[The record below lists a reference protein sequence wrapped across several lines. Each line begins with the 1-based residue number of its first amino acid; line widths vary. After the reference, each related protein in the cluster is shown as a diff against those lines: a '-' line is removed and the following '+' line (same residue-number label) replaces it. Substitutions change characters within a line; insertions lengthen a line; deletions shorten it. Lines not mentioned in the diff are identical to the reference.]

1 MIGVAEEVLMTDAE
15 RRGTQRVTISDP
27 RVMRALAHPARLA
40 IMEHLGSTGESVTAT
55 SCAEV
60 AGLSPSA
67 TSYHLRALAKAGLV
81 EEAPSRGDGRE
92 RLWRAAAPSFSID
105 AGRDASDD
113 TRAAEIALID
123 TYLQRD
129 FERIRTYARNAHLAP
144 PEWYAAAQLSNIVCM
159 MTPEELVKVNQ
170 AVMDVIEP
178 YRRRRRTD
186 PPADA
191 RPVAIHYASTPQ
203 DVQPAAD

>member
-1 MIGVAEEVLMTDAE
+1 MTDAE
-15 RRGTQRVTISDP
+15 RRGSQRVTISDP

-67 TSYHLRALAKAGLV
+67 TSYHLRALAKAGMV
-81 EEAPSRGDGRE
+81 EAAPSRGDGRE

-105 AGRDASDD
+105 AGQDASDD
-113 TRAAEIALID
+113 TRAAEIALVD
-123 TYLQRD
+123 AYLQRD
-129 FERIRTYARNAHLAP
+129 FERIRAYVRTAHLAP
-144 PEWYAAAQLSNIVCM
+144 PEWYNVGQLSSIVCT
-159 MTPEELVKVNQ
+159 MTADEALKLNQ
-170 AVMDVIEP
+170 AIMDLIDP
-178 YRRRRRTD
+178 YRRRGRTD

-191 RPVAIHYASTPQ
+191 RTVVIHYAATPQ
-203 DVQPAAD
+203 DVTD

>member
-1 MIGVAEEVLMTDAE
+1 MTDAE
-15 RRGTQRVTISDP
+15 RRGAQRVTISDP

-67 TSYHLRALAKAGLV
+67 TSYHLRALAKAGMV

-92 RLWRAAAPSFSID
+92 RLWRASAPSFSIE

-129 FERIRTYARNAHLAP
+129 FERIQAYARNAHLVP
-144 PEWYAAAQLSNIVCM
+144 PEWYNVAQLSSIVCA
-159 MTPEELVKVNQ
+159 MTPEELAEINQ
-170 AVMDVIEP
+170 AFSDLIEP

-186 PPADA
+186 PPETA
-191 RPVAIHYASTPQ
+191 RTVVFHYAATPQ
-203 DVQPAAD
+203 LPAD

>member
-1 MIGVAEEVLMTDAE
+1 MTDAE

-92 RLWRAAAPSFSID
+92 RLWQPTVPAFAID
-105 AGRDASDD
+105 AGQDATDD
-113 TRAAEIALID
+113 VRAAESALVD
-123 TYLQRD
+123 AFLQRD
-129 FERIRTYARNAHLAP
+129 FERIRTWARSAHLAP
-144 PEWYAAAQLSNIVCM
+144 PEWYNVGQLSSIVCT
-159 MTPEELVKVNQ
+159 MTPDEALAVSQAISDLV
-170 AVMDVIEP
+170 DP
-178 YRRRRRTD
+178 YRSRTRTAPPD
-186 PPADA
+186 NARTVVIHYAATPRDVLPPAD
-191 RPVAIHYASTPQ
+191 
-203 DVQPAAD
+203 

>member
-1 MIGVAEEVLMTDAE
+1 MTDAE
-15 RRGTQRVTISDP
+15 RRGSQRVTISDP

-40 IMEHLGSTGESVTAT
+40 IMEHLSSTGESVTAT

-67 TSYHLRALAKAGLV
+67 TSYHLRALAKAGMV

-92 RLWRAAAPSFSID
+92 RLWQAVVPSFSIE
-105 AGRDASDD
+105 AGQDASDD

-129 FERIRTYARNAHLAP
+129 FERIRSYAHQAHLSP
-144 PEWYAAAQLSNIVCM
+144 PEWYNVAQLSSVICA
-159 MTPEELVKVNQ
+159 MTPEETATVNQ
-170 AVMDVIEP
+170 AISDLIEP
-178 YRRRRRTD
+178 YRRRSRTD
-186 PPADA
+186 PPAEA
-191 RPVAIHYASTPQ
+191 RTVVIHYAATPQ
-203 DVQPAAD
+203 DLTD

>member
-1 MIGVAEEVLMTDAE
+1 MTDAE
-15 RRGTQRVTISDP
+15 RRGSQRVTISDP

-81 EEAPSRGDGRE
+81 EAAPSRGDGRE
-92 RLWRAAAPSFSID
+92 RLWRAVAPSFSID

-113 TRAAEIALID
+113 TRAAEIALVD
-123 TYLQRD
+123 THLQRD
-129 FERIRTYARNAHLAP
+129 FERIRTYARTAHLFP
-144 PEWYAAAQLSNIVCM
+144 PEWYNVGQLSSIVCT
-159 MTPEELVKVNQ
+159 MTPDEALKVNQ
-170 AVMDVIEP
+170 AIMDLIDP
-178 YRRRRRTD
+178 YRRRNRAD
-186 PPADA
+186 PPSES
-191 RPVAIHYASTPQ
+191 RTVVIHYAATPQ
-203 DVQPAAD
+203 DVTD

>member
-1 MIGVAEEVLMTDAE
+1 MSDAE
-15 RRGTQRVTISDP
+15 RRGSQRVTISDP

-40 IMEHLGSTGESVTAT
+40 IMEHLSSTGESVTAT

-67 TSYHLRALAKAGLV
+67 TSYHLRALAKAGMV

-92 RLWRAAAPSFSID
+92 RLWRAAIPSFSIE
-105 AGRDASDD
+105 AGQDASDD

-129 FERIRTYARNAHLAP
+129 FERIRAYAQTAHLAP
-144 PEWYAAAQLSNIVCM
+144 PEWYDVGQLGSFVCT
-159 MTPEELVKVNQ
+159 MTPDEAIKLNQSIMELV
-170 AVMDVIEP
+170 EP
-178 YRRRRRTD
+178 YRRRSRTD

-191 RPVAIHYASTPQ
+191 RTVVIHYAATPQ
-203 DVQPAAD
+203 DLTD